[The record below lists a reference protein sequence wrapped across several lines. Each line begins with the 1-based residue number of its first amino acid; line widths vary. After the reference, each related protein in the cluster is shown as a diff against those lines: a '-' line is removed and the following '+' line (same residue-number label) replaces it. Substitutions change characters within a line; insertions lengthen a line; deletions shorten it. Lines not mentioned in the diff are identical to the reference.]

1 MVATL
6 TPEQAVRLSALV
18 DLSISLPAS
27 VPDSRGCI
35 EGVVRRA
42 DHILTESA
50 PPHILARLSGGGRTH
65 TEPNS
70 TDPADHADSD
80 DPRDERLLR
89 HLDAELRRRLGEAP
103 AAALSHADGREAEC
117 GATPLPSADRATIE
131 DRIAVALGKALL
143 VGDAHAHAYGHGGG
157 EGGGGGGGG
166 GRGAKRRRG
175 AFSSSRLWLV
185 GNAANDELL
194 GLGGDDRDP
203 EGRSRDRDL
212 DDLDDDLDDLDPDI
226 DVDLRSL
233 DEGERQRRR
242 RRRRRRRSENKDKSD
257 AQLAVV
263 AAAVAMATAVG
274 AAFLFLRAFLLNGG
288 GGPGGM
294 GGRAGGKGG
303 SPTGGKVAKEAN
315 AFTKRGLR
323 REALVGEG
331 SFGKVRVCGGRGGAC
346 IRERA

>member
-1 MVATL
+1 MYSH
-6 TPEQAVRLSALV
+6 RLFGPVKQHA
-18 DLSISLPAS
+18 
-27 VPDSRGCI
+27 R
-35 EGVVRRA
+35 VVVGWHGLRF
-42 DHILTESA
+42 
-50 PPHILARLSGGGRTH
+50 GRCG
-65 TEPNS
+65 
-70 TDPADHADSD
+70 
-80 DPRDERLLR
+80 RERK
-89 HLDAELRRRLGEAP
+89 
-103 AAALSHADGREAEC
+103 ALSREVQFHP
-117 GATPLPSADRATIE
+117 GAS
-131 DRIAVALGKALL
+131 
-143 VGDAHAHAYGHGGG
+143 
-157 EGGGGGGGG
+157 
-166 GRGAKRRRG
+166 
-175 AFSSSRLWLV
+175 
-185 GNAANDELL
+185 ELL